1 MAIVGPRLSVLPGLA
16 MNVSSPA
23 YPPAKNRLKIFLA
36 GHHPGGVG
44 SPKMMCQTLSE
55 GYEFLRIFG
64 IEILKKFP
72 DGALT
77 YRGGV
82 PGPEEPVCG
91 LWGSGPL
98 CRGRAGGRRRGWAWA
113 VTPVK
118 GLGLASTTPQK

>member
-1 MAIVGPRLSVLPGLA
+1 MGPRPSVLPGLA

-23 YPPAKNRLKIFLA
+23 YPPANNRLKIFLA

-72 DGALT
+72 DGGINL
-77 YRGGV
+77 
-82 PGPEEPVCG
+82 
-91 LWGSGPL
+91 
-98 CRGRAGGRRRGWAWA
+98 
-113 VTPVK
+113 
-118 GLGLASTTPQK
+118 